1 MSIAQN
7 LSSSTFPSHYIDNI
21 DSDQQDINGTTAAI
35 SREVPKNETN
45 SKLESLGTT
54 QISPS
59 KNVSHIGEVVT
70 SLPNYTN
77 ETTSTTKSTTTA
89 TDFQFDQ
96 ETTNFFNRSG
106 TISSTKSTKSFP
118 PHTPQTTTTIMPS
131 THSTTTT
138 SSPNKA
144 KTTTTTVKPDT
155 DDVIKKMYVH
165 LFIFIFSAIGKIS
178 IADENT
184 SCLEMIENEFNFG
197 EDFSENIQNLIL
209 VNLNDDLSCQSFI
222 EYLSLKLR
230 ESTHSYWKELD
241 EQGRRRI
248 ASHLL
253 PLLKYQILNGTNG
266 PVKSIIEAIGFENIF
281 GPREINCSQQIK
293 QTFDLSHSLSE
304 NLIDHLNLSNH
315 KECRQFIKISKNYLF
330 DRVQLIN
337 SIVFTIGLFYSIRSL
352 EYLKITLQDISD
364 DDGVE
369 FSSTDDV
376 DDNEDLFAKVTPENG
391 EEANIALENK
401 PDVRSIQ
408 NDTEPVFTG
417 ENKAVIN
424 EYEYDSSD
432 EEDVLNTI
440 GNIPYEWY
448 KDYVHIGYDVDG
460 RKIIKPKND
469 DQVQE
474 FLNQIDDPN
483 YWRTVKDNL
492 AGQKVVLSD
501 QDVNLVKRIRNA
513 KCPDPTYNQYESF
526 IDFFTYEKMIHP
538 VTNRPEPKAAFIP
551 SLSEKR
557 LVSKLVSAIK
567 KARLKPKPV
576 IKKPK
581 PFEFNYDLWEKDG
594 EKNPRLDRY
603 IPAPKP
609 KPPGHEESYNPP
621 PEYLFTDEEEK
632 EWLEQDPE
640 DRKINF
646 IPRSYS
652 SLRKVPAYP
661 DFIKERFERSLD
673 LYLCPRVRKNRI
685 RVNPEDLIPELPK
698 PSDLQPFPSI
708 QSMVYSG
715 HEANIVCITVEQ
727 SSQYMASGD
736 KDGVVKIWEIL
747 TGRCFKTLKF
757 SGPISN
763 LSWSP
768 NDSKSIVAIVV
779 ENMVYIINIG
789 LGQRQIVQQTEQY
802 FENLNP
808 ENNDDD
814 GPSGEEE
821 SNIPK
826 RKENPVCHWKRIHQ
840 ENDAEDWLKGIRLII
855 KHDFEIKQLAWHA
868 AGEYISTVMPHAS
881 NRSIV
886 IHHLSRMKSQV
897 PFKKIKDII
906 QYVKFHPTK
915 AYFFV
920 ATKRT
925 IRIYDL
931 IKQQMTKKLSAN
943 CNEISSMAIHPGGD
957 NIIISSMDPRVQW
970 FDLDLSDKP
979 YKTMRYHKKAV
990 RCVDFHRKYPLFA
1003 SSSDDGTVVVCHGMV
1018 YNDLLQNAL
1027 IVPVKVLKAQNVK
1040 KQTEIM
1046 QCLFHPNRPWLFAI
1060 SSNTTKRI
1068 RDPSLVTLHMLLFSN
1083 SSMASSISS
1092 FEYPRMIQRSIA
1104 SAIFTTRSSA
1114 IL

>member
-1 MSIAQN
+1 MKKSIKRKIPEDEIVET
-7 LSSSTFPSHYIDNI
+7 SSEEEEYEE
-21 DSDQQDINGTTAAI
+21 SD
-35 SREVPKNETN
+35 EEYETDEEDDESDDDDDDDEN
-45 SKLESLGTT
+45 NTDEESLAGE
-54 QISPS
+54 IEGV
-59 KNVSHIGEVVT
+59 KN
-70 SLPNYTN
+70 N
-77 ETTSTTKSTTTA
+77 
-89 TDFQFDQ
+89 
-96 ETTNFFNRSG
+96 
-106 TISSTKSTKSFP
+106 
-118 PHTPQTTTTIMPS
+118 
-131 THSTTTT
+131 
-138 SSPNKA
+138 
-144 KTTTTTVKPDT
+144 
-155 DDVIKKMYVH
+155 
-165 LFIFIFSAIGKIS
+165 
-178 IADENT
+178 
-184 SCLEMIENEFNFG
+184 
-197 EDFSENIQNLIL
+197 
-209 VNLNDDLSCQSFI
+209 
-222 EYLSLKLR
+222 
-230 ESTHSYWKELD
+230 
-241 EQGRRRI
+241 
-248 ASHLL
+248 
-253 PLLKYQILNGTNG
+253 
-266 PVKSIIEAIGFENIF
+266 
-281 GPREINCSQQIK
+281 
-293 QTFDLSHSLSE
+293 
-304 NLIDHLNLSNH
+304 
-315 KECRQFIKISKNYLF
+315 
-330 DRVQLIN
+330 
-337 SIVFTIGLFYSIRSL
+337 
-352 EYLKITLQDISD
+352 ITLQDISD

-1060 SSNTTKRI
+1060 SSNTVR
-1068 RDPSLVTLHMLLFSN
+1068 LF
-1083 SSMASSISS
+1083 
-1092 FEYPRMIQRSIA
+1092 
-1104 SAIFTTRSSA
+1104 T
-1114 IL
+1114 